1 MIWSFIGGLFIGFY
15 LGMLVVSLC
24 VVAKGKEV

>member
-15 LGMLVVSLC
+15 LGMLIVSLC
-24 VVAKGKEV
+24 VVAKGKE

>member
-24 VVAKGKEV
+24 VVTKGKEE

>member
-1 MIWSFIGGLFIGFY
+1 MIWAFIGGLFIGFY

-24 VVAKGKEV
+24 VVAKGKE

>member
-1 MIWSFIGGLFIGFY
+1 MIWSFIGGLFVGFY

-24 VVAKGKEV
+24 VVAKGKEE

>member
-1 MIWSFIGGLFIGFY
+1 MIWSFIGGLFVGFY

-24 VVAKGKEV
+24 VIAKGKKE

>member
-24 VVAKGKEV
+24 VVAKGKE

>member
-1 MIWSFIGGLFIGFY
+1 MIWAFIAGAFVGCF

-24 VVAKGKEV
+24 VIAKGKEE